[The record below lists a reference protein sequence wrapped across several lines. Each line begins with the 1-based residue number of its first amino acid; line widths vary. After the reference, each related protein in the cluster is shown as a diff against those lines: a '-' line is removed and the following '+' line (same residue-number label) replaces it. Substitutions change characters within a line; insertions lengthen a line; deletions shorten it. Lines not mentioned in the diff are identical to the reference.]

1 MGVSIKGVIAGRNK
15 KYKDVAA
22 AVKIRPNTFYKKLDK
37 NSFTLAEAEK
47 ILEVLGMK
55 LVLADK

>member
-47 ILEVLGMK
+47 IK
-55 LVLADK
+55 